1 MRQYFVDA
9 QVDGQTLRTGSDA
22 VFAKM
27 VDHYEDL
34 FVACDYIII
43 RNGNFVVTY
52 SDPPYRFHEQAP

>member
-22 VFAKM
+22 VFAEM

-34 FVACDYIII
+34 FVACDYIVI
-43 RNGNFVVTY
+43 RNGNLVITD
-52 SDPPYRFHEQAP
+52 SDLP